1 MKILID
7 HSLCQGHGQ
16 CEEVAPALFRV
27 GDDGLA
33 AGLKDVETAAEETLA
48 REAARR
54 CPADAIT
61 FAGTLTG

>member
-7 HSLCQGHGQ
+7 HTLCQGHGQ
-16 CEEVAPALFRV
+16 CEEVAPNLFHV

-33 AGLKDVETAAEETLA
+33 RALKEAESADEVALT
-48 REAARR
+48 REAIRR

-61 FAGTLTG
+61 LSE

>member
-33 AGLKDVETAAEETLA
+33 TGLKDVETAAEETLA
-48 REAARR
+48 RESARR

-61 FAGTLTG
+61 LTGALDG